1 MNGGIIA
8 IIAVIVFIALAV
20 IACYNG
26 LITARN
32 KVKEQWSGIEVQL
45 ERRFDLIP
53 NLVETVK
60 GYAKHEEET
69 LKGLTELRTSWNSAK
84 TVAEKGELNSKLNSI
99 LSSFYAVAE
108 NYPDLKAND
117 NFLQLQL
124 ELKNTEDKIASSRES
139 YNDAVNTYNTKIEVI
154 PTNIIANIFH
164 FEESEL
170 FKVESEEV
178 RKNVK
183 VSF

>member
-1 MNGGIIA
+1 MGIIIPVILVV
-8 IIAVIVFIALAV
+8 IIAYVVF
-20 IACYNG
+20 CYNE
-26 LITARN
+26 LVTIRN

-69 LKGLTELRTSWNSAK
+69 LTHLTELRTSWGNAK
-84 TVAEKGELNSKLNSI
+84 TVEEKGTLNSEFNTALRSI
-99 LSSFYAVAE
+99 YAVAE
-108 NYPDLKAND
+108 NYPELKANE

-124 ELKNTEDKIASSRES
+124 ELKNTEDKIAGSRNT
-139 YNDAVNTYNTKIEVI
+139 YNEVVNTYNTKIETI
-154 PTNIIANIFH
+154 PSNFIASMFK
-164 FEESEL
+164 FEKADL
-170 FKVESEEV
+170 FKVEDEEA

>member
-1 MNGGIIA
+1 ML
-8 IIAVIVFIALAV
+8 IAVIVIVVLILLV
-20 IACYNG
+20 VVCYNS
-26 LITARN
+26 LVFARN
-32 KVKEQWSGIEVQL
+32 KVKEEWSGIDVQL

-60 GYAKHEEET
+60 GYEKHETET
-69 LKGLTELRTSWNSAK
+69 LTKIVELRTAWGEAK
-84 TVAEKGELNSKLNSI
+84 TVGEKGKLNNS
-99 LSSFYAVAE
+99 LTNNLKAMYAVAE
-108 NYPDLKAND
+108 SYPELKANE

-124 ELKNTEDKIASSRES
+124 ELSNIEDKIASCR
-139 YNDAVNTYNTKIEVI
+139 NTYNSAVNIYNTKVETI

-164 FEESEL
+164 FEKSEL
-170 FKVESEEV
+170 FKVEDEEV